1 MAKFV
6 MELPKDIL
14 KDVEFVQK
22 NAVSIFGEM
31 TQAGAQVAKQSIAQG
46 AQRAFYPETARKMNE
61 KLKITKVYNTRKDKA
76 INTKVAYYGYIPKV
90 NGMPFKIRKYEYPEG
105 VPAPFLAALR
115 EYGGSLGNMPEPFKR
130 YWRVKIPFIRPAFA
144 NTAPIKKAMLEKQK
158 ELSKGIL
165 DD

>member
-6 MELPKDIL
+6 MDLPTDIL
-14 KDVEFVQK
+14 KDVEFLNS
-22 NAVSIFGEM
+22 NATQIFGKM
-31 TQAGAQVAKQSIAQG
+31 TQAGAEVAKKAIAQG
-46 AQRAFYPETARKMNE
+46 AERAFYPDTARKMNE
-61 KLKITKVYNTRKDKA
+61 KLKITKVYNTKKDKA

-90 NGMPFKIRKYEYPEG
+90 NGLPFKKGKYISPQG

-115 EYGGSLGNMPEPFKR
+115 EYGGSLGDMPWQFKK
-130 YWRVKIPFIRPAFA
+130 YWQAKVPFIRPAFA
-144 NTAPIKKAMLEKQK
+144 NRAPIESAMLKAQK